1 MFGFLKRLMT
11 HADSRSSTMDPWVL
25 SEDEQLID
33 DVGVYTYD
41 KMEHVKV
48 DVKRRKF
55 IFKGGK
61 KLSINQVAERLHQAN
76 TDMPL
81 ELIEDAV
88 MEWLTEASMP
98 DDLADGDAE
107 DQWIHQTEAWVEAH
121 TEKRD
126 TSVYG

>member
-1 MFGFLKRLMT
+1 MFGLLKRLMAR
-11 HADSRSSTMDPWVL
+11 ADSKALTIDPWVL
-25 SEDEQLID
+25 SEEEQLID

-41 KMEHVKV
+41 ALERVKV
-48 DVKRRKF
+48 DVKRHKF
-55 IFKGGK
+55 VWKGGK

-88 MEWLTEASMP
+88 MQWLTEASMP
-98 DDLADGDAE
+98 DNLADGDAE
-107 DQWIHQTEAWVEAH
+107 DDWIHQTEAWVEAH

-126 TSVYG
+126 TKVYG

>member
-11 HADSRSSTMDPWVL
+11 HADTRSSTMDPWAL

-33 DVGVYTYD
+33 HVGVYTYD
-41 KMEHVKV
+41 ELEHVKV
-48 DVKRRKF
+48 DIKRRKF

-107 DQWIHQTEAWVEAH
+107 DQWIHHTEAWVEAH
-121 TEKRD
+121 SKKR
-126 TSVYG
+126 YA